1 MAPGVLAFLKALH
14 EGREMKKSTDESRFH
29 PSSFRLHPLSQWRN
43 AIFGTLL
50 VVIGLLTALV
60 SVLAR
65 RTDNAG
71 LASVAAVL
79 SLIIAGLIVIFIV
92 PPLARSARLELG
104 RLELP
109 VEFTTGGGV
118 FLILVGVVGF
128 AAWNTGNNLLFLV
141 FSVLLSTLF
150 VGWMSARA
158 SLRELTVSA
167 RFPDHIFAGEEAP
180 VIVTL
185 RNTKRLLP
193 SFSTLV
199 EARGPTDSVSKGDK
213 KKRRT

>member
-1 MAPGVLAFLKALH
+1 MSDKLQFVADPTQAPRQRNDKLKFV
-14 EGREMKKSTDESRFH
+14 G
-29 PSSFRLHPLSQWRN
+29 QWRN
-43 AIFGTLL
+43 AIFATLL
-50 VVIGLLTALV
+50 VVVGLLTALV

-71 LASVAAVL
+71 LASVAAIL

-109 VEFTTGGGV
+109 VELTTGGGV

-141 FSVLLSTLF
+141 FSLLVSTLF

-158 SLRELTVSA
+158 SLRPTAPASSSA
-167 RFPDHIFAGEEAP
+167 RRAADAVA
-180 VIVTL
+180 
-185 RNTKRLLP
+185 
-193 SFSTLV
+193 
-199 EARGPTDSVSKGDK
+199 
-213 KKRRT
+213 